1 MKKTGKIIAVAA
13 ACACIVGVSGCASS
27 VNRLS
32 VDSYWYIDNYEGIQ
46 STSIDPEENGR
57 TAEVLLYNITFDEQ
71 SGGNGSYRV
80 NYFTDGE
87 DFTGG
92 ENPHYYKTTF
102 YATSFDWS
110 DGRVAEAYRL
120 DEAAINNL
128 PESDRARFDGT
139 SEVVYVFETE
149 LKISGEYIFGKGEA
163 TGNNTVEFSDYMN
176 TVSYFRSARNGLV
189 PVYSRQEVHTT
200 SPNGMVAGS
209 ADTMCKEIEYVYEV
223 SYNFECT
230 EATYSYAEKGENG
243 QYGKKV
249 MHTADKLENS
259 SYTLFDNNTLYQV
272 MRGMS
277 FSDTF
282 SAGVSLFSA
291 ADLGIVNVSIAGGAR
306 SELDGKDDAD
316 IVSAL
321 TAAYGEPEKPEN
333 AESEEGGE
341 GEEVNHSYIYYNP
354 VSIKNANGKGVTRTA
369 WFASVDDEDD
379 NTYRATM
386 LYLNQPLSYGLG
398 NWEFRLA
405 EVVSVLGELA

>member
-1 MKKTGKIIAVAA
+1 MKKTGKILAIAA
-13 ACACIVGVSGCASS
+13 ACACVAGVAGCATS

-32 VDSYWYIDNYEGIQ
+32 VDSYWYIDSYEGIQ

-57 TAEVLLYNITFDEQ
+57 TAEVLLYNISFDEQ

-80 NYFTDGE
+80 NYFTDSE
-87 DFTGG
+87 DFAGG
-92 ENPHYYKTTF
+92 ETPHYYKTKF
-102 YATSFDWS
+102 YATGFDWNDS
-110 DGRVAEAYRL
+110 RVAEAYRMNE
-120 DEAAINNL
+120 EAVGKL
-128 PESDRARFDGT
+128 PEGDKARFDGT
-139 SEVVYVFETE
+139 SEIVYVLETE
-149 LKISGEYIFGKGEA
+149 LKISGEYIFGKDEA
-163 TGNNTVEFSDYMN
+163 TEANSVEFSDYMN

-209 ADTMCKEIEYVYEV
+209 VDTMCKDIEYVYEV

-230 EATYSYAEKGENG
+230 EATYTYTEKGENG
-243 QYGKKV
+243 QFGEPV
-249 MHTADKLENS
+249 TRTAKKLENS

-277 FSDTF
+277 FSNNF
-282 SAGVSLFSA
+282 SATISLFSA
-291 ADLGIVNVSIAGGAR
+291 ADLGTVNVSLAGGTTN
-306 SELDGKDDAD
+306 ELDKEKDKD
-316 IVSAL
+316 IISAL
-321 TAAYGEPEKPEN
+321 TTAYGEPEKPEN
-333 AESEEGGE
+333 ADEDEDSAD
-341 GEEVNHSYIYYNP
+341 HSYIYYNP

-369 WFASVDDEDD
+369 WFASVTDEDD

-398 NWEFRLA
+398 TWEFRLA